1 MPIKFKHLIHD
12 VFYILYFTIMI
23 SWWVSIV
30 KSNPYKD
37 EIPVVTKQEVIE
49 TVETEID
56 YSLLYSYKED
66 VRNDT
71 CLELSVEDATLLMQI
86 ARSEGGETLEGQLW
100 VMGTILNRLNSDK
113 FPDSIYEIVSQTNPM
128 QFEVY
133 WTGKYKTADVNVNS
147 HLALAELEKGN
158 NPTMGAIY
166 FEANTNSDNS
176 WHKTK
181 TFIKEV
187 AGNRYYK

>member
-1 MPIKFKHLIHD
+1 
-12 VFYILYFTIMI
+12 MI
-23 SWWVSIV
+23 TWWLSIV
-30 KSNPYKD
+30 RANPYKD
-37 EIPVVTKQEVIE
+37 EIPVTVKQDVIE
-49 TVETEID
+49 TIETEID

-100 VMGTILNRLNSDK
+100 VMGVILNRLNNEQ
-113 FPDSIYEIVSQTNPM
+113 FPNTIKEIVSQTG

-133 WTGKYKTADVNVNS
+133 TSGGYLKADVNINS
-147 HLALAELEKGN
+147 HLALAEIEKGN
-158 NPTMGAIY
+158 NPTQGALY

-176 WHKTK
+176 WHKSR

-187 AGNRYYK
+187 TGNRYYK

>member
-23 SWWVSIV
+23 SWWISIV

-49 TVETEID
+49 TIETEID

-66 VRNDT
+66 VKNDT

-100 VMGTILNRLNSDK
+100 VMGVILNRLNNEQ
-113 FPDSIYEIVSQTNPM
+113 FPNTIEEIVSQKR

-133 WTGKYKTADVNVNS
+133 SSGAYKKADVNINS